1 MSWKKLV
8 LYIVTWSQK
17 IFFCQQGEL
26 GLLLIVSQVR
36 CLSPYILLYFN
47 VSSLTCSVRIPE
59 VRIIDFGSACMENR
73 TVYSYI
79 QVSLSLKNTHILQ
92 ILSDCHTDVS
102 VYWMHQRFY
111 ATGSCFLFNI
121 FFFFFCRAV
130 TTGHQKL
137 FLDISILLKWNLKFY
152 LYLPVLIN
160 VISNPLWSIFCS
172 DCMCCLNLQFMLIFM
187 WFSFDCVSWHSDLH
201 PVSCM
206 GFIVFLK
213 LG

>member
-1 MSWKKLV
+1 MLG
-8 LYIVTWSQK
+8 YQK
-17 IFFCQQGEL
+17 SESVIL
-26 GLLLIVSQVR
+26 GQ
-36 CLSPYILLYFN
+36 PAW
-47 VSSLTCSVRIPE
+47 RIGQFTPTY
-59 VRIIDFGSACMENR
+59 R
-73 TVYSYI
+73 
-79 QVSLSLKNTHILQ
+79 SLSLSQKYTYILQ

-102 VYWMHQRFY
+102 VYWMHRDSMLLVVV
-111 ATGSCFLFNI
+111 SCLI

-160 VISNPLWSIFCS
+160 VISNSLWSIFCS